1 MKTLK
6 YIALGVILSS
16 LVFSSFSF
24 YPSKKSFIWA
34 ETVTFS
40 ETYTQ
45 QEVISKLDQDDQFFT
60 WVQLEDT
67 DPESSRI
74 GRCNQA
80 NLEDFWNYVQ
90 SEGFRAKVQENLII
104 VEGAEARD
112 HMVSLYA
119 IKKSASKDVFPSG
132 QDLEEVSV
140 SLDDDEENY
149 MLLFS
154 FSESGVE
161 KWASMTRLNEGRDIA
176 ILFNGKVIS
185 APRVREEIKDGKC
198 AISGKFTESEIKEL
212 KAILEN

>member
-1 MKTLK
+1 MKTIK

-24 YPSKKSFIWA
+24 YPSKKSPIQA

-67 DPESSRI
+67 NPESSRI
-74 GRCNQA
+74 GRCHQD
-80 NLEDFWNYVQ
+80 NLEDLWNYIQ
-90 SEGFRAKVQENLII
+90 SEAFRTKVQKDLTI
-104 VEGAEARD
+104 VPGAEARD
-112 HMVSLYA
+112 QMISLYA
-119 IKKSASKDVFPSG
+119 IKKSALNDEFPSG
-132 QDLEEVSV
+132 EDLEEVSV
-140 SLDDDEENY
+140 SLSDDDENY

-161 KWASMTRLNEGRDIA
+161 KWASITRLNIGRDIA

-198 AISGKFTESEIKEL
+198 SISGKFTESEINEL
-212 KAILEN
+212 KAILEY

>member
-6 YIALGVILSS
+6 YIALGVILTS
-16 LVFSSFSF
+16 LVFSSFTQ
-24 YPSKKSFIWA
+24 A
-34 ETVTFS
+34 ETVTFC

-60 WVQLEDT
+60 WFQLEDT

-74 GRCNQA
+74 GKCHQD
-80 NLEDFWNYVQ
+80 NLEDLWNYVQ
-90 SEGFRAKVQENLII
+90 SEAFRAKVQEDLII

-112 HMVSLYA
+112 QMISLYA
-119 IKKSASKDVFPSG
+119 IKKSALNDEFPSG

-140 SLDDDEENY
+140 SLGDDDENY

-161 KWASMTRLNEGRDIA
+161 KWASMTRLNKERDIA
-176 ILFNGKVIS
+176 ILFNGKVVS

-198 AISGKFTESEIKEL
+198 SISGKFTESEIKEL

>member
-6 YIALGVILSS
+6 YIALGVILTS
-16 LVFSSFSF
+16 LVFSSFTQT
-24 YPSKKSFIWA
+24 
-34 ETVTFS
+34 ETVIFS

-45 QEVISKLDQDDQFFT
+45 QEVLSKLDQDDHFFT
-60 WVQLEDT
+60 WLQLEDT
-67 DPESSRI
+67 YPESSRI
-74 GRCNQA
+74 GRCHQA
-80 NLEDFWNYVQ
+80 NLEDVWNYVQ
-90 SEGFRAKVQENLII
+90 SEGFRAKVQEDLII

-112 HMVSLYA
+112 QMISLYA
-119 IKKSASKDVFPSG
+119 IKKSALNNELPSG

-140 SLDDDEENY
+140 SLDGDEENY

-161 KWASMTRLNEGRDIA
+161 KWASMTRLNKGRDIA

-185 APRVREEIKDGKC
+185 APRVQEEIKDGKC